1 MDKHREVAIKILN
14 EFEEIFD
21 ELGITIPDQMR
32 EEDEG
37 EARLYGLNYYHME
50 DAIYSILKESFPPV
64 SPVTFKETES

>member
-1 MDKHREVAIKILN
+1 MDIYRKAAIRILN
-14 EFEEIFD
+14 EFEEIFN

-50 DAIYSILKESFPPV
+50 DAIYGILKESFLPL
-64 SPVTFKETES
+64 SPGCTDHPKS